1 MLFLVSVLALA
12 LKSSFFDWCA
22 EYFKDPQM
30 RVCLTTK
37 LLFRRLSEVELKQ
50 TVADEPGSVQ
60 YNCQVWRQ
68 QRNDHV
74 SRDTSAQAPIAG
86 KLFHLGKST
95 FLLALGGFLDYST
108 NIYKTVRI
116 MGCHSF
122 LNLQLQ
128 VIPIIIIACSYKH
141 SI

>member
-1 MLFLVSVLALA
+1 
-12 LKSSFFDWCA
+12 
-22 EYFKDPQM
+22 M

-95 FLLALGGFLDYST
+95 FLLALGGFLLITQQILIFFLKKSA
-108 NIYKTVRI
+108 NH
-116 MGCHSF
+116 GLPSS
-122 LNLQLQ
+122 LNLHFQ
-128 VIPIIIIACSYKH
+128 VIPITIIACFYKH